1 LAGFYIVLLLGALG
15 LVGLRIYL
23 KLRAA
28 HKSRAESWDE
38 QMIGRLRSQGYAPFN
53 DYPVDFFL
61 ALPDEAACQA
71 ARARLEPEFR
81 VDAKPVENDRELA
94 FSLHASKT
102 MRLLVPDMQGVS
114 RRLGALASEFHGR
127 YDGWAAGRARTER
140 AASGPAGP
148 AAAAAGQLDAR
159 AILKSFETPDETR
172 ALEHGK
178 FELVHLGA
186 MTLARATYQPGWK
199 WSTHVGPGLG
209 LSRCS
214 VEHVGLVLAGV
225 ATAAFDDG
233 TIIEL
238 RAGQLFH
245 IPPVPHDSWVVGD
258 EPYVSLHFLGAD
270 EYARALTL
278 SASRS
283 GA

>member
-1 LAGFYIVLLLGALG
+1 VAWFYIVLLLGALG
-15 LVGLRIYL
+15 LVVLRIYF
-23 KLRAA
+23 KLREAQT
-28 HKSRAESWDE
+28 SRAESWDE

-61 ALPDEAACQA
+61 ALPDAAACQA
-71 ARARLEPEFR
+71 ARARLEPEVR
-81 VDAKPVENDRELA
+81 VD
-94 FSLHASKT
+94 
-102 MRLLVPDMQGVS
+102 
-114 RRLGALASEFHGR
+114 GAPG
-127 YDGWAAGRARTER
+127 AG
-140 AASGPAGP
+140 
-148 AAAAAGQLDAR
+148 AGQVDVR

-178 FELVHLGA
+178 FELVHLGG
-186 MTLARATYQPGWK
+186 MTLGRATYQPGWK

-238 RAGQLFH
+238 RAGQLFY

-270 EYARALTL
+270 KYAQA
-278 SASRS
+278 
-283 GA
+283 

>member
-1 LAGFYIVLLLGALG
+1 VAWFYIVLLLGALG
-15 LVGLRIYL
+15 LVVLRISF

-28 HKSRAESWDE
+28 QTSRAESWDE

-71 ARARLEPEFR
+71 ARARLEPEFQ

-102 MRLLVPDMQGVS
+102 MRLVVPDMQDVS
-114 RRLGALASEFHGR
+114 RRLGALATEYHGR
-127 YDGWAAGRARTER
+127 YDGWAAGKARTER
-140 AASGPAGP
+140 AGAGTAGPAG
-148 AAAAAGQLDAR
+148 AGAGQAEVR
-159 AILKSFETPDETR
+159 AILKSFEAPDETR

-178 FELVHLGA
+178 FELVHLGG
-186 MTLARATYQPGWK
+186 MTLGRATYQPGWK

-238 RAGQLFH
+238 RAGQLFY

-270 EYARALTL
+270 KYAQA
-278 SASRS
+278 
-283 GA
+283 